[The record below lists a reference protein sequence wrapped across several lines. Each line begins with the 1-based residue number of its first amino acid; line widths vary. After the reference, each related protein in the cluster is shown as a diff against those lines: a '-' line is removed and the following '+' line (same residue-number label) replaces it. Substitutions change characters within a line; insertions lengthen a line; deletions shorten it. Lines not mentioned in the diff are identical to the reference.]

1 MEGVILL
8 SLGERVA
15 QAVIDLLA
23 GVPDWAIVLF
33 IAALPIVELRGA
45 IPVAILTLGMP
56 WQEAVPLAILGN
68 MIPIPFILWL
78 LGPVS
83 QFLSRWRVFERFFN
97 WLFERTRR
105 RSAALER
112 AEVAGLIVFVAIPL
126 PVTGGWTGSVAAYLL
141 NFPIWRSTAYI
152 FVGVCIASIVVTL
165 LTVGT
170 AGIINVFLG

>member
-1 MEGVILL
+1 MEGMILL

-15 QAVIDLLA
+15 QAIIELLA
-23 GVPDWAIVLF
+23 GVPDWFIVLF
-33 IAALPIVELRGA
+33 IAMLPIVELRAA
-45 IPVAILTLGMP
+45 IPVAILSLGMP

-83 QFLSRWRVFERFFN
+83 KFLSRWSIFDRFFR
-97 WLFERTRR
+97 WLFARTLR
-105 RSAALER
+105 RSEALKR

-126 PVTGGWTGSVAAYLL
+126 PVTGAWTGSVAAYLL
-141 NFPIWRSTAYI
+141 GFPIWRSTLYI
-152 FVGVCIASIVVTL
+152 LIGVMIASVVVTL

-170 AGIINVFLG
+170 AGIVALF